1 VVVVLLEVVAPVSQ
15 PPAFNVVGA
24 SNTNQLADAIG
35 GQSQQPIK
43 AFVVSNDVTS
53 AQSMDRN
60 IVSGASI

>member
-1 VVVVLLEVVAPVSQ
+1 MLYGIKEHS
-15 PPAFNVVGA
+15 
-24 SNTNQLADAIG
+24 LADAIG
-35 GQSQQPIK
+35 GQAQQPIK